1 MDFINRVAPELREG
15 LESVPV
21 FRLPEDLQM
30 MREQPRKPVLS
41 EHVHIKKRWIT
52 GADHQ
57 EMLVNIYEPIH
68 RASKEL
74 PALLWLHGGG
84 YVMGHPDIDD
94 IICISFAEKTGCVVV
109 CPDYRLAPEHPYP
122 AGINDCYAALVWM
135 VQAAEELSIDTSR
148 IAVAGASAGGGLTA
162 ALTLMARDKGGPAIC
177 FQMPLYPMID
187 HRNETPSSYEITD
200 PAVWNRHNNLE
211 AWKMYLGEEEK
222 DEEKISPYA
231 APFWAKSF
239 EGLPPTY
246 TCVGQLDPF
255 RDETIQYVAR
265 LAQAGVDVEFQ
276 LYPGGYHA
284 FEYTAP
290 DAEISKRTKDGY
302 IQALA
307 RAFNAAK

>member
-1 MDFINRVAPELREG
+1 MDFINRVAPELRKG

-21 FRLPEDLQM
+21 FSLPEDLQM
-30 MREQPRKPVLS
+30 MREQPRKPVQS

-109 CPDYRLAPEHPYP
+109 CPDYRLAPEHPFP
-122 AGINDCYAALVWM
+122 AGINDCYKALVWM
-135 VQAAEELSIDTSR
+135 VQAAEELGIDTTR

-187 HRNETPSSYEITD
+187 HRNETPSSYEITH

-222 DEEKISPYA
+222 DEVKISPYA

-284 FEYTAP
+284 FEYTVP
-290 DAEISKRTKDGY
+290 DAEISRRTKDGY

-307 RAFNAAK
+307 RAFNAAT

>member
-1 MDFINRVAPELREG
+1 MGFMNRVAPELREG

-21 FRLPEDLQM
+21 FSLPEGLQM
-30 MREQPRKPVLS
+30 MREQPLKPVQS
-41 EHVHIKKRWIT
+41 ERVRIEKRWIS

-68 RASKEL
+68 KASGKL

-94 IICISFAEKTGCVVV
+94 IICIRFAEETGCVVV
-109 CPDYRLAPEHPYP
+109 SPDYRLAPEHPFP
-122 AGINDCYAALVWM
+122 AGINDCYATLVWM
-135 VQAAEELSIDTSR
+135 VQAAEELNIDTSR
-148 IAVAGASAGGGLTA
+148 IAVAGGSAGGGLTA

-187 HRNETPSSYEITD
+187 HRNETPSSYEITY

-211 AWKMYLGEEEK
+211 AWKMYLGEQGNGEGE
-222 DEEKISPYA
+222 ISPYA
-231 APFWAKSF
+231 APIWAESF

-265 LAQAGVDVEFQ
+265 LAQAGVEVEFQ

-284 FEYTAP
+284 FEYTVP
-290 DAEISKRTKDGY
+290 DAEISRRTRDGY

-307 RAFNAAK
+307 RAFKASK